1 MDNISIIESNRPFRS
16 KIFSIRLLVRD
27 AFVTSMIISMIAVI
41 IHDAQSFSSLLLV
54 LIIGIGYTLGFAI
67 NDYFDRDVDV
77 NDRSKAQ
84 NNFFVYNS
92 NKLGLTILCTLFLF
106 LLVIAVSY
114 AFKGLFVYFIAI
126 IAFWTYSAK
135 PFRFKNRPGIDLLI
149 HGTFIETYPYFV
161 TLYLLNFEV
170 KSIDY
175 LMMSILCLNSMINQ
189 IGQQLRDYDVDL
201 LRETNFTIKIGPSTS
216 KTIYRVMS
224 GFIVI
229 LPLMAL
235 KSFTENYILLP
246 TIVFLL
252 PIFFLRFLSDYDTNK
267 PHRIYDLTLAI
278 VFLYLL
284 GAVLVNI

>member
-1 MDNISIIESNRPFRS
+1 MDNISIVEGNQPFRS

-27 AFVTSMIISMIAVI
+27 AFITSMIISMIAVI
-41 IHDAQSFSSLLLV
+41 IHDAGSISSLLLI
-54 LIIGIGYTLGFAI
+54 LIIGLGYTLGFAI
-67 NDYFDRDVDV
+67 NDFFDKDLDA
-77 NDRSKAQ
+77 NDRSKSQ
-84 NNFFVYNS
+84 KNFFVYNS
-92 NKLGLTILCTLFLF
+92 NKLGLTILIILFLF
-106 LLVIAVSY
+106 LSVIAVSY
-114 AFKGLFVYFIAI
+114 ALKGLFVYSIAI

-149 HGTFIETYPYFV
+149 HGTFIETYPYLV

-175 LMMSILCLNSMINQ
+175 LMLSILFLNSVINQ
-189 IGQQLRDYDVDL
+189 IGQQLRDYDVDW
-201 LRETNFTIKIGPSTS
+201 LRETNFTIKIGRSSS
-216 KTIYRVMS
+216 KTIYRVIS

-229 LPLMAL
+229 LSLMAL
-235 KSFTENYILLP
+235 KLFSENYILLP
-246 TIVFLL
+246 IIVFLL

-267 PHRIYDLTLAI
+267 PHRIYDLTLVL